1 MLDYI
6 WDSRLIAFSL
16 KGAVGVPIE
25 LLVGAM
31 VRAPYFY
38 STESSKDN
46 PLLQIEYDYYSDSP
60 DLENIFLWA
69 GNGITD
75 P

>member
-1 MLDYI
+1 MG
-6 WDSRLIAFSL
+6 LIAFSL

-25 LLVGAM
+25 LLVGAV

-38 STESSKDN
+38 STGSSKDN
-46 PLLQIEYDYYSDSP
+46 LLLQIEYGYYSDSP

-69 GNGITD
+69 GNGITG